1 MVARLTVM
9 VEEVAVT
16 TASAASDSV
25 VVDVVADVGFSVG
38 VDCTLLPFAPH
49 GIVGD
54 IVNCGFAKGVG
65 SWFQEKV
72 VVVTMSMVCDMVA
85 G

>member
-38 VDCTLLPFAPH
+38 VVGTLVPFAGH
-49 GIVGD
+49 SLVGD